1 MENDT
6 ENSAR
11 IANKYM
17 HKLHPWHGLS
27 LGPKAPEIVNCYI
40 EIVPTDTV
48 KYELDKESGL
58 LKVDRPQ
65 KYSSLCPMLYGMLPR
80 TYAGDRVAEYC
91 MKKTGISNLVGDGDP
106 LDICVLTENTIVRGD
121 VILNAI
127 PIGGFRLL
135 DRGQVDDKI
144 IGVMVDD
151 LVFGDMLTMDRIPP
165 ALIQRLRH
173 YFMTYKSGPD
183 ATTSHVEIAAIY
195 DKQEAQEI
203 INLGCADYR
212 ELMLSGTL

>member
-1 MENDT
+1 
-6 ENSAR
+6 
-11 IANKYM
+11 M

-27 LGPKAPEIVNCYI
+27 LGKKAPEQVHCYI
-40 EIVPTDTV
+40 EMVPTDTV

-65 KYSSLCPMLYGMLPR
+65 KYSSLCPMLYGLLPR
-80 TYAGDRVAEYC
+80 TYAGERVAEFC
-91 MKKTGISNLVGDGDP
+91 RRKTGLSGLVGDGDP

-121 VILNAI
+121 VIVQAI

-151 LVFGDMLTMDRIPP
+151 LVFGGMHTLDLVPRT
-165 ALIQRLRH
+165 LIQRLRH
-173 YFMTYKSGPD
+173 YFMTYKDDPD
-183 ATTSHVEIAAIY
+183 ATQSQVNIAAIY
-195 DKQEAQEI
+195 GREEALEI
-203 INLGCADYR
+203 IQLGCQDYR
-212 ELMLSGTL
+212 EYMNASC